1 VADDIILHHYDTSPF
16 SEKVRILMGIKGVAW
31 RSVIQPTIMPK
42 PDLTPLTGGY
52 RRIPVM
58 QVGADIFCDS
68 QVIMAEIERRTPAP
82 KAIHGGDWAVNLWAD
97 RLMFQ
102 PVVAIIFGAIGDSV
116 PAEFIKDRE
125 AMSGRPFD
133 VAAMKAGAEPMKGQ
147 FRAQAA
153 WLDRQLAEG
162 KSWVGGDTPSL
173 ADIAWYMNFWFLRS
187 ALKPQMIAL
196 LEGLPQV
203 SAWRERVAA
212 LGHGQRSDITT
223 ADAIAEALAA
233 EPASAAHIV
242 HDAADPMG
250 VAPGTRVYVTADDYG
265 RDPIEGALVAANAE
279 RIVIAREHPRVG
291 RVNVHFPRVGFFAT
305 PA

>member
-1 VADDIILHHYDTSPF
+1 
-16 SEKVRILMGIKGVAW
+16 
-31 RSVIQPTIMPK
+31 
-42 PDLTPLTGGY
+42 
-52 RRIPVM
+52 
-58 QVGADIFCDS
+58 
-68 QVIMAEIERRTPAP
+68 
-82 KAIHGGDWAVNLWAD
+82 
-97 RLMFQ
+97 
-102 PVVAIIFGAIGDSV
+102 
-116 PAEFIKDRE
+116 
-125 AMSGRPFD
+125 
-133 VAAMKAGAEPMKGQ
+133 MKGQ

-291 RVNVHFPRVGFFAT
+291 QVNVHFPRVGFFAT